1 MSSDARPSVDD
12 LHGSRSRAFWRLVAT
27 CLLVVVLIAASG
39 YFLYR
44 TQTDHASRQIHAQL
58 LTIADLKSEQITQ
71 WRDERLSHAQ
81 VLSGNAVF
89 SVAVQQWLRS
99 PNARSTAD
107 LRQYFASLA
116 RHYRYANIVLL
127 DTEGRIRMRLHPS
140 NSALSPDIV
149 DLVHLAISS
158 RKSLHGE
165 VHHYADESAPHIDF
179 IAPLFDL
186 SATPPVPIGAVL
198 LQADPNDFLF
208 PVLQSWPTPSETGE
222 TLLVRRDGDE
232 ILYINELRHASD
244 TALRMRRP
252 LSETTLPAAQAI
264 LGRSG
269 IFNGLDHR
277 GEPVISALKP
287 VAGTGW
293 FLVAK
298 TDQREATAN
307 SQLIT
312 RLIAL
317 LTIGLILGTGS
328 FFAVLWHSRDK
339 HRYRALFEAESVN
352 RELQERF
359 GTAFRASPLP
369 VSITN
374 VADGR
379 FVDVNTRYEETFGWK
394 REELLGKTSLE
405 AGLWPSEADRQRW
418 LMARRDAGT
427 AAADLPARW
436 RHRNGELRDV
446 SIASAIV
453 NFGGVEHLI
462 AYVTDVTER
471 NRNLAELEE
480 HRHHLAEMV
489 EQRTAELAHA
499 KDEAEAA
506 NRAKSAF
513 LANMSHEIR
522 TPMNAVIGLAH
533 LAQREADNPAQRER
547 LQKIH
552 ASAQHLLAIIND
564 ILDISK
570 IEADKVSLEETDFET
585 AAIFDNVA
593 AMMQERLAEKGLTL
607 TREIDPDIPS
617 VLRGDPLRLGQILV
631 NYVGNAIKFTDHGH
645 VIMRAS
651 VQEDS
656 GEKSGALLLR
666 IEVED
671 SGIGIPSETLSRLFR
686 AFEQADNSTTRNYG
700 GTGLGLAICRRLAR
714 LMGGDV
720 GVKSIYGQGSTF
732 WFTVRLRRG
741 RKAVRVASG
750 GTQAHAEALLRQ
762 RAAGHRILLAEDN
775 PINQEVAKGLLD
787 AVGLHTDLAINGEEA
802 LQLAQQNDYAAV
814 LMDMQMPVMD
824 GIAAT
829 QAIRQLPER
838 QRLPILAMT
847 ANAFAD
853 DRQRCLDAGMND
865 HLAKPVNP
873 DELYSCLL
881 RWLPEQPVVGTR
893 GTQPAPAPEAPVDLN
908 VMSRVRAIA
917 GLDAARGL
925 HSLRGRESAYC
936 ALLGTFAG
944 NHTEDMSHARQAL
957 FEERTADARRI
968 AHSLKGAAASLGLKA
983 IEASARRLE
992 AAISDSVRFD
1002 LVAPQMQELE
1012 KLLLDTSAAIVTALG
1027 GGQATAPLN
1036 HDHEAAAGVIRTLA
1050 QLLADDDPAATAHA
1064 REHGA
1069 LLQAA
1074 LGDAWPDIQRQIAA
1088 FDLPGAASSLAAAG
1102 TRTHA
1107 LKDS

>member
-1 MSSDARPSVDD
+1 M
-12 LHGSRSRAFWRLVAT
+12 
-27 CLLVVVLIAASG
+27 
-39 YFLYR
+39 
-44 TQTDHASRQIHAQL
+44 
-58 LTIADLKSEQITQ
+58 
-71 WRDERLSHAQ
+71 
-81 VLSGNAVF
+81 
-89 SVAVQQWLRS
+89 
-99 PNARSTAD
+99 
-107 LRQYFASLA
+107 
-116 RHYRYANIVLL
+116 
-127 DTEGRIRMRLHPS
+127 
-140 NSALSPDIV
+140 
-149 DLVHLAISS
+149 
-158 RKSLHGE
+158 
-165 VHHYADESAPHIDF
+165 
-179 IAPLFDL
+179 
-186 SATPPVPIGAVL
+186 
-198 LQADPNDFLF
+198 
-208 PVLQSWPTPSETGE
+208 
-222 TLLVRRDGDE
+222 
-232 ILYINELRHASD
+232 
-244 TALRMRRP
+244 
-252 LSETTLPAAQAI
+252 
-264 LGRSG
+264 
-269 IFNGLDHR
+269 
-277 GEPVISALKP
+277 
-287 VAGTGW
+287 
-293 FLVAK
+293 
-298 TDQREATAN
+298 
-307 SQLIT
+307 IT

-328 FFAVLWHSRDK
+328 FFSVLWHSRDK

-405 AGLWPSEADRQRW
+405 AGLWPSQADRQRW

-533 LAQREADNPAQRER
+533 LAQREAENPAQRER

-651 VQEDS
+651 VQEGS

-700 GTGLGLAICRRLAR
+700 GTGLDLAICRRLAR

-992 AAISDSVRFD
+992 AAISDSARFD
-1002 LVAPQMQELE
+1002 LLAPQMQELE

-1050 QLLADDDPAATAHA
+1050 QLLADDDPAATGHA

-1102 TRTHA
+1102 TRTHV